1 MTKRTNARRGA
12 VLMEFAIVG
21 VVVLC
26 AWLCLFQMG
35 IGAWRYHTLQYAVK
49 MCSAYM
55 SLHGTYCAS
64 GGNTCSI
71 TIENAAQVLQNAAV
85 GIPAS
90 QITVTFTPYIVAT
103 NTAAGGSYPV
113 TCTLNNCLTNTTAYP
128 PTGYGVPGT
137 CDIRITASYT
147 FQSLMVMVI
156 PYVGST
162 QFGTYT
168 FTSDTRQPVL
178 F

>member
-1 MTKRTNARRGA
+1 MAIRRNARRGA
-12 VLMEFAIVG
+12 VLMEFALVG

-26 AWLCLFQMG
+26 AWICLFQMG

-49 MCSAYM
+49 MASAYM
-55 SLHGTYCAS
+55 SLHGSYCSS

-71 TIENAAQVLQNAAV
+71 TIENAAQVLQDAAV

-90 QITVTFTPYIVAT
+90 QISVTFTPY
-103 NTAAGGSYPV
+103 NNGTAAGGAYPV
-113 TCTLNNCLTNTTAYP
+113 TCTLDQCLTNSTAYP
-128 PTGYGVPGT
+128 PSGYGLPKSS
-137 CDIRITASYT
+137 DIRITASYT